1 MYVQWLCCYKLL
13 KEKMVFAVFA
23 FVYIIQR
30 CVTIIY
36 CLSQTDKRL
45 PVCVLQRSHLP
56 VNTWAVRVTQRPRCI
71 KLAFERKSEKSNGNW
86 FLTNQNRALSI
97 CVCFFWFAFKRKFY
111 ATGPKKGSRNGMGRG
126 YLMEVTGSPW
136 LLRGLHSAYWKD
148 AT

>member
-1 MYVQWLCCYKLL
+1 MNRPMLYLCPEGRNHIPSFVKWCTLQTDYQKLLSFTGCAVINL

-56 VNTWAVRVTQRPRCI
+56 VNT
-71 KLAFERKSEKSNGNW
+71 
-86 FLTNQNRALSI
+86 
-97 CVCFFWFAFKRKFY
+97 
-111 ATGPKKGSRNGMGRG
+111 
-126 YLMEVTGSPW
+126 
-136 LLRGLHSAYWKD
+136 
-148 AT
+148 